1 MFEKCIMACERFV
14 HDNTELSFIFYRRPS
29 KPGTQELMTPGSKSQ
44 AIRPTFCLEAY
55 DYDLPELLIAQNP
68 PQTRDLSRLLTMGK
82 GDESQTVGVFDDILD
97 HLPRHSLI
105 VVNNSRV
112 VPGRLRTVE
121 EHGGGVEMLLLTPL
135 NLLHRA
141 QRTEGPKVM
150 VTGDVLLRPAKKA
163 KIGKVF
169 NFSEI
174 QAKVLKKGDF
184 GQTKVELSWPS
195 KLSLEQILRAS
206 GEIPLPPYIRRPS
219 DQQDLERYQTVYADE
234 QESGSIAAPTA
245 GLHFTPLL
253 RDKLVQAGHEWAE
266 VTLYVGYGT
275 FSPIRCD
282 DIRDHR
288 MHGEYVKLSAHTVDA
303 VRRAK
308 QEGRAVIAVGTT
320 SMRTLEGVAAI
331 RGGAEAFE
339 GWLDTYIYPGFE
351 FQIVDG
357 LITNFHLPKSS
368 LLVLVSAFAGRERI
382 LAAYRRAVAEGFRF
396 FSYGDAM
403 FIRP

>member
-1 MFEKCIMACERFV
+1 MPPGTKSKDI
-14 HDNTELSFIFYRRPS
+14 PS
-29 KPGTQELMTPGSKSQ
+29 KFYLDT
-44 AIRPTFCLEAY
+44 Y
-55 DYDLPELLIAQNP
+55 DYHLPESLIAQKP
-68 PQTRDLSRLLTMGK
+68 SQTREGSRLLIMGK
-82 GDESQTVGVFDDILD
+82 GDESPEVGVFEDILG
-97 HLPRHSLI
+97 HLPRRSLI

-112 VPGRLRTVE
+112 VPGRLRTFG
-121 EHGGGVEMLLLTPL
+121 EHGGCVEMLLLTPL
-135 NLLHRA
+135 NLLRRA
-141 QRTEGPKVM
+141 QRTEKRKSF

-163 KIGKVF
+163 KIGIVF
-169 NFSEI
+169 QFSEI
-174 QAKVLKKGDF
+174 QAKVLEKGAF

-195 KLSLEQILRAS
+195 ELSLEQILRVS

-219 DQQDLERYQTVYADE
+219 DQQDQERYQTVYADD
-234 QESGSIAAPTA
+234 QEAGSIAAPTA
-245 GLHFTPLL
+245 GLHFTSPL
-253 RDKLVQAGHEWAE
+253 RDKLIQAGHEWAE

-275 FSPIRCD
+275 FSPIRSD

-288 MHGEYVKLSAHTVDA
+288 MHGEYVKLTQSTAEA

-308 QEGRAVIAVGTT
+308 HEGRAIVAVGTT

-331 RGGAEAFE
+331 LGGVEPFE
-339 GWLDTYIYPGFE
+339 GWLDTYIYPGFT
-351 FQIVDG
+351 FQVVDR

-403 FIRP
+403 LIRP

>member
-1 MFEKCIMACERFV
+1 MLEKRGISIEGPA
-14 HDNTELSFIFYRRPS
+14 DINSDLSFIFYSKPS

-44 AIRPTFCLEAY
+44 GIGAAFCLEAY
-55 DYDLPELLIAQNP
+55 DYDLPESLIAQNP
-68 PQTRDLSRLLTMGK
+68 PQNRDGARLLIMGK
-82 GDESQTVGVFDDILD
+82 NDEPSRVGMFDEILN
-97 HLPRHSLI
+97 HLPRKSLI

-112 VPGRLRTVE
+112 IPGRLRTVG
-121 EHGGGVEMLLLTPL
+121 EHGGSVEMLLLTPV
-135 NLLHRA
+135 NLLCRD
-141 QRTEGPKVM
+141 QRTVGSKSV
-150 VTGDVLLRPAKKA
+150 VTGDVLLRPAKRA
-163 KIGKVF
+163 KIGKEF
-169 NFSEI
+169 HFSDI
-174 QAKVLKKGDF
+174 QAKILEKGHF

-195 KLSLEQILRAS
+195 KLSLEQILRNS
-206 GEIPLPPYIRRPS
+206 GEIPLPPYIRRSS
-219 DQQDLERYQTVYADE
+219 DQLDLERYQTVYADE

-245 GLHFTPLL
+245 GLHFTPML
-253 RDKLVQAGHEWAE
+253 RDKLIQAGHEWAE

-288 MHGEYVKLSAHTVDA
+288 MHGEYVKITQDATEA

-308 QEGRAVIAVGTT
+308 QEGRAVVAVGTT

-331 RGGAEAFE
+331 RGGVEPFE
-339 GWLDTYIYPGFE
+339 GWLDTYIYPGFT
-351 FQIVDG
+351 FQVVDG

-403 FIRP
+403 LIRP

>member
-1 MFEKCIMACERFV
+1 
-14 HDNTELSFIFYRRPS
+14 
-29 KPGTQELMTPGSKSQ
+29 MTPGLKSQ
-44 AIRPTFCLEAY
+44 DIRPTFCLDAY
-55 DYDLPELLIAQNP
+55 DYDLPESLIAQNP
-68 PQTRDLSRLLTMGK
+68 PQTRDLSRLLIMGK
-82 GDESQTVGVFDDILD
+82 DDESQAVGVFDDILD
-97 HLPRHSLI
+97 HLPRRSLI

-112 VPGRLRTVE
+112 VPGRLRTVG
-121 EHGGGVEMLLLTPL
+121 EHGGGMEMLLLTPL
-135 NLLHRA
+135 NLLRRA
-141 QRTEGPKVM
+141 QRTEGRNVV

-163 KIGKVF
+163 KVGKEF
-169 NFSEI
+169 QFSEI
-174 QAKVLKKGDF
+174 QAKVLEKGAF

-195 KLSLEQILRAS
+195 ESSLEKILRAS

-219 DQQDLERYQTVYADE
+219 DQRDLERYQTVYADE
-234 QESGSIAAPTA
+234 KEAGSIAAPTA

-288 MHGEYVKLSAHTVDA
+288 MHGEYVKLSTHTVDA

-308 QEGRAVIAVGTT
+308 QEGRTVIAVGTT

-331 RGGAEAFE
+331 RGGAEPFE

>member
-1 MFEKCIMACERFV
+1 MKSKDI
-14 HDNTELSFIFYRRPS
+14 PS
-29 KPGTQELMTPGSKSQ
+29 
-44 AIRPTFCLEAY
+44 RFCLDAY
-55 DYDLPELLIAQNP
+55 DYHLPETLIAQNP
-68 PQTRDLSRLLTMGK
+68 PQTRDGSRLLITGK
-82 GDESQTVGVFDDILD
+82 GDDSPEVGVFEDILD
-97 HLPRHSLI
+97 HLPRRSLI

-112 VPGRLRTVE
+112 VPGRLRTVG
-121 EHGGGVEMLLLTPL
+121 EHGGGMEMLLLTPL
-135 NLLHRA
+135 NLLRRA
-141 QRTEGPKVM
+141 QRTERRKSM
-150 VTGDVLLRPAKKA
+150 VASDVLLRPAKKA
-163 KIGKVF
+163 KVGKVF
-169 NFSEI
+169 QFSEI
-174 QAKVLKKGDF
+174 QARVLEKGEF

-195 KLSLEQILRAS
+195 ELVLEKILRTS

-219 DQQDLERYQTVYADE
+219 DQRDLERYQTVYADE
-234 QESGSIAAPTA
+234 QEAGSIAAPTA

-253 RDKLVQAGHEWAE
+253 RDKLIQAGHEWAE

-288 MHGEYVKLSAHTVDA
+288 MHGEYVKITQGVAEA

-308 QEGRAVIAVGTT
+308 QEGRAVVAVGTT

-331 RGGAEAFE
+331 QGGVEPFE
-339 GWLDTYIYPGFE
+339 GWLDTYICPGFT
-351 FQIVDG
+351 FQVVDG